1 MIEKLQNNK
10 IEVSNQIHSTFQ
22 LSYAVEA
29 KLLDATDFPPLKR
42 RLDSYLKSDNVFFG
56 YLENK
61 ELAGIIE
68 IEYNANCTD
77 INSLVVNPLFFRRGI
92 ARKLLEFVFSRFDSK
107 LFIVET
113 GVNNKPATELY
124 KKLGFKEIKQWD
136 TDFGIRKILF
146 ERRIETKHKIVKN
159 KYS

>member
-10 IEVSNQIHSTFQ
+10 IEVSKQIHSIFQ

-42 RLDSYLKSDNVFFG
+42 PLDGYLKSDNLFFG
-56 YLENK
+56 FFEKN

-68 IEYNANCTD
+68 IEYNNICTD
-77 INSLVVNPLFFRRGI
+77 INSLVVNPMFFRRGI
-92 ARKLLEFVFSRFDSK
+92 ARKLLEFVFNRFDSK

-113 GVNNKPATELY
+113 GVNNKPANELY
-124 KKLGFKEIKQWD
+124 KKTGFKEVKQWD

-146 ERRIETKHKIVKN
+146 ERRIN
-159 KYS
+159 N

>member
-1 MIEKLQNNK
+1 MIEKLQNNN
-10 IEVSNQIHSTFQ
+10 IEISNQIHSVFQ
-22 LSYAVEA
+22 LSYAIEA

-42 RLDSYLKSDNVFFG
+42 PLESYQKSDNIFFG
-56 YLENK
+56 YLENT

-68 IEYNANCTD
+68 IEFDNKCTD
-77 INSLVVNPLFFRRGI
+77 INSLVVNPKYFRRGI
-92 ARKLLEFVFSRFDSK
+92 ARKLLEFVFNRFDSS

-146 ERRIETKHKIVKN
+146 ERRIN
-159 KYS
+159 N

>member
-10 IEVSNQIHSTFQ
+10 MEIANQIHSVFQ

-29 KLLDATDFPPLKR
+29 KLLNATDFPPLKR
-42 RLDSYLKSDNVFFG
+42 PVESYLKSDNSFFA
-56 YLENK
+56 YIENN

-68 IEYNANCTD
+68 IEYDNDYTD
-77 INSLVVNPLFFRRGI
+77 INSLVVNPKFFRRGI
-92 ARKLLEFVFSRFDSK
+92 AGKLIEFVFNTSDSD

-113 GVNNKPATELY
+113 GANNEPATELY
-124 KKLGFKEIKQWD
+124 KKFGFKEVKQWN

-146 ERRIETKHKIVKN
+146 ERRIN
-159 KYS
+159 N

>member
-1 MIEKLQNNK
+1 MIEKLQNNNVE
-10 IEVSNQIHSTFQ
+10 ISNQIHSVFQ
-22 LSYAVEA
+22 LSYTVEA

-42 RLDSYLKSDNVFFG
+42 PLESYLKSDNMFFG
-56 YLENK
+56 YLENR

-68 IEYNANCTD
+68 VEFTNKCTN
-77 INSLVVNPLFFRRGI
+77 INSLVVTPKFFRRGI
-92 ARKLLEFVFSRFDSK
+92 ARKLLEFIFNRFDSK

-113 GVNNKPATELY
+113 GVNNKPATGLY

-146 ERRIETKHKIVKN
+146 ERRIN
-159 KYS
+159 N

>member
-10 IEVSNQIHSTFQ
+10 VEISNQIRTVFQ

-42 RLDSYLKSDNVFFG
+42 PLESFLKSANMFFG
-56 YLENK
+56 YLENT

-68 IEYNANCTD
+68 VEMNNQCTE
-77 INSLVVNPLFFRRGI
+77 INSLVVNPKYFRRGI
-92 ARKLLEFVFSRFDSK
+92 ARKLLEFVIKRFDSK

-113 GVNNKPATELY
+113 GVNNIPATELY

-146 ERRIETKHKIVKN
+146 ERRIN
-159 KYS
+159 N

>member
-1 MIEKLQNNK
+1 MIEKLQNNN
-10 IEVSNQIHSTFQ
+10 IEVSNQIHSVFQ

-42 RLDSYLKSDNVFFG
+42 PLESYLKSDNMFFG
-56 YLENK
+56 YHENT

-68 IEYNANCTD
+68 VAFNNQCTD
-77 INSLVVNPLFFRRGI
+77 INSLVVNPKFFRRGI
-92 ARKLLEFVFSRFDSK
+92 ARKLLEFVFNRFDSK

-124 KKLGFKEIKQWD
+124 KKFGFKEIKQWD

-146 ERRIETKHKIVKN
+146 ERRIN
-159 KYS
+159 N